1 MKSKCRRVIIKSPLV
16 QSTNH
21 SETNTSAQHQFKWKF
36 LRKEKSV
43 SKFSV
48 VLPKWWKK
56 KYTPRDLGENEKR
69 RNDDHAQCTTQIKP
83 NFVLLQRV
91 TRMRISSVCVHAN
104 GAQIIIEKE
113 ENEIKKK
120 NFNNNNNWRC
130 KNSLSFESV

>member
-1 MKSKCRRVIIKSPLV
+1 MSASHHQIAAGAVYKPFRNKYKR
-16 QSTNH
+16 T
-21 SETNTSAQHQFKWKF
+21 TSIQVKILKK
-36 LRKEKSV
+36 RKIRLEI
-43 SKFSV
+43 FCCAAEMM
-48 VLPKWWKK
+48 KK
-56 KYTPRDLGENEKR
+56 KNTPRDLGENETR